1 MKQATTKRRR
11 TSVKTVCTIKQTMT
25 PARVSRAPYVFAI
38 YRETARALEA
48 AAFSVPRAS
57 TCERP
62 QLLATVDALKDA
74 MQAAKL
80 RELRAA
86 CEAAE
91 AIPLARRF
99 PCALAWTR
107 FLARVAPEQ
116 TALAL

>member
-1 MKQATTKRRR
+1 MKPTRHGHKKPLGM
-11 TSVKTVCTIKQTMT
+11 KTEKA

-38 YRETARALEA
+38 YREAARALEA

-57 TCERP
+57 TSERP

-74 MQAAKL
+74 MQAARL
-80 RELRAA
+80 AELRAA

-91 AIPLARRF
+91 AIQLARRF